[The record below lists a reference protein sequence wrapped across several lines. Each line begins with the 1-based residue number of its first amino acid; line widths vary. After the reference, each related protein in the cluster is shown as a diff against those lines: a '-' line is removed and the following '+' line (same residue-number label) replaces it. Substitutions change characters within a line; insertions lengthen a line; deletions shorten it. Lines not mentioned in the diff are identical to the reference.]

1 MLKTLQILGIKSSDA
16 SEKPIE
22 EAMSIKSA
30 PKLSSKAPSEASE
43 ISKAPSAVNSKG
55 T

>member
-1 MLKTLQILGIKSSDA
+1 MLKTLQLLGIKSSDA

-30 PKLSSKAPSEASE
+30 PKLSSKAPSES
-43 ISKAPSAVNSKG
+43 IKAPSAVNSKG

>member
-1 MLKTLQILGIKSSDA
+1 MLKTLQLLGIKSSDA

-30 PKLSSKAPSEASE
+30 PKLSSKAPSE
-43 ISKAPSAVNSKG
+43 INKAPSAVNSKG